1 MKNRKIVSFIL
12 IIQIILSIQIN
23 NSRDIQIE
31 PILKENKEN
40 IKPYTDYNVEYAT
53 IPFWKNTI
61 MYNESIMFVGKTSIA
76 PLLYTLTEIISI
88 TSYDG
93 TITYL
98 PEVDYVIKN
107 GNIYLTS
114 QTRIPFFTIEEYY
127 PTVKDSTTLDCSN
140 PEHPYIKFSEGNYFQ
155 SRQVL
160 VTYYHNDHDGNDIQ
174 ESYYNKFVKFF
185 QKVKNGQNPTI
196 LFYGDSITVG
206 ANASGFLNQ
215 KPYTPIWPKMVHSF
229 LEKKFGAKINYVN
242 TAVGGKNSYW
252 GVENFQ
258 ESVINYKPDFLVLAF
273 GMNDNINKEAFK
285 NNIYKMI
292 EAIKIANNDIKILLV
307 STTLPNK
314 EALGFNAFQ
323 GTYEMAL
330 YELTKAFSYIGL
342 ARMTSIHNFLLKK
355 KRFYDMTGNNVNHP
369 NDFLTRIYCHT
380 VLKALLDDY

>member
-23 NSRDIQIE
+23 NLREIEIE

-40 IKPYTDYNVEYAT
+40 IKPYTDYNIEYAT
-53 IPFWKNTI
+53 ISFWKNTI
-61 MYNESIMFVGKTSIA
+61 MYNESIMFVGKESIA

-93 TITYL
+93 TITYISG
-98 PEVDYVIKN
+98 VDYVIKN

-114 QTRIPFFTIEEYY
+114 KTRIPFFTIEEYY
-127 PTVKDSTTLDCSN
+127 PTVRDSTTLDCSN
-140 PEHPYIKFSEGNYFQ
+140 PNHPYLKFSEGNYFQ

-174 ESYYNKFVKFF
+174 ESYYSKFEKFF

-206 ANASGFLNQ
+206 ANAKSKTLYSYLAKDGAFFFRKKIWNQ
-215 KPYTPIWPKMVHSF
+215 NKLY
-229 LEKKFGAKINYVN
+229 N
-242 TAVGGKNSYW
+242 TAVGGTNSYW
-252 GVENFQ
+252 GVENFM
-258 ESVINYKPDFLVLAF
+258 ENVINYKPDFLVLAF
-273 GMNDNINKEAFK
+273 GMNDNINKETFK

-323 GTYEMAL
+323 STYEMAL

-342 ARMTSIHNFLLKK
+342 ARMTSMHNFLLKK

-369 NDFLTRIYCHT
+369 NDFLTRVYCHT